1 MSTVGIVVSVLF
13 VVLCVACALLLLK
26 RHYRKSIRKLILF
39 LGSIGIEAELAEK
52 PLGAKLRGQ
61 YIDEIRVSSIGRETL
76 KSLSQPGW
84 EAYDFIVRGD
94 VSGLGKTLKAS
105 LRISR
110 RWWYAVPLLN
120 IFLLTRDRLQGQV
133 PDIRWTGG
141 QLAELLNSD
150 TQLTSALAGEKQLN
164 IKIKPNRKRQ
174 CVEIRGI
181 IATGVN
187 RDTISL
193 SNSCLE
199 ALNQVARHTR
209 SYLPP
214 PGAS

>member
-1 MSTVGIVVSVLF
+1 M
-13 VVLCVACALLLLK
+13 
-26 RHYRKSIRKLILF
+26 Y
-39 LGSIGIEAELAEK
+39 LGSIGIEVELAEK

-61 YIDEIRVSSIGRETL
+61 YIDEIRVSSIRRETW
-76 KSLSQPGW
+76 KGLSQPCW

-110 RWWYAVPLLN
+110 RWWYAVPLLDM
-120 IFLLTRDRLQGQV
+120 FLLIRDRLQGQV
-133 PDIRWTGG
+133 PEIMWTGG

-150 TQLTSALAGEKQLN
+150 TQLTSVLAGEKQLN

-174 CVEIRGI
+174 WVEIRGI
-181 IATGVN
+181 IATGDN
-187 RDTISL
+187 RDTVSL

-199 ALNQVARHTR
+199 AFNQVARHIR

-214 PGAS
+214 PGVS